1 MSKFL
6 SILGAGSGETDSSK
20 FSMAPLV
27 VALVWKLQSF
37 WTLSSSWHLFEIV
50 LKQFNENI
58 KYLILNSKK
67 IHTKQS
73 HSELLF
79 NLEMLPPKGALYVI
93 KKTRFISRKVN
104 TLVLSSA
111 LHHTKE

>member
-58 KYLILNSKK
+58 KYLVLNSILTCHFK
-67 IHTKQS
+67 II
-73 HSELLF
+73 LF
-79 NLEMLPPKGALYVI
+79 LILGRNCL
-93 KKTRFISRKVN
+93 
-104 TLVLSSA
+104 
-111 LHHTKE
+111 